1 MKCPKCNV
9 LDDKVVDSRLSRDG
23 ASIRRRR
30 ECLACGFR
38 FTTYEGIESQDLRV
52 IKADGRYQPFDRQK
66 LLNGMMRACEKRPV
80 NKEQI
85 EAAALEIVNELER
98 EYDNEIP
105 ARVIGEAV
113 MRKLR
118 QLDEVAY
125 VRFASVYRRFED
137 IGEFEQEIKSMRAT
151 RVR

>member
-1 MKCPKCNV
+1 MKCPKCGV

-30 ECLACGFR
+30 ECLACSFR
-38 FTTYEGIESQDLRV
+38 FTTYEGIESQDVRV
-52 IKADGRYQPFDRQK
+52 IKSDGRYQPFDRQK

-80 NKEQI
+80 SKEQI

-105 ARVIGEAV
+105 VRVIGEAV

-118 QLDEVAY
+118 ELDEVAY

>member
-1 MKCPKCNV
+1 MKCPKCGV

-30 ECLACGFR
+30 ECLGCSFR
-38 FTTYEGIESQDLRV
+38 FTTYEGIESQDVRV
-52 IKADGRYQPFDRQK
+52 IKSDGRYQPFDRQK
-66 LLNGMMRACEKRPV
+66 LLNGMLRACEKRPV
-80 NKEQI
+80 SKEQI
-85 EAAALEIVNELER
+85 EAAALEIVNEMER
-98 EYDNEIP
+98 DHDNEIP
-105 ARVIGEAV
+105 TRAIGEAV

-137 IGEFEQEIKSMRAT
+137 IGEFEQEIKSMRAG

>member
-1 MKCPKCNV
+1 MKCPKCSV

-38 FTTYEGIESQDLRV
+38 FTTYEGIEAQDLRV

-125 VRFASVYRRFED
+125 VRFASVYRRFQD

>member
-113 MRKLR
+113 MKKLR

>member
-1 MKCPKCNV
+1 MKCPKCGV

-30 ECLACGFR
+30 ECLGCSFR
-38 FTTYEGIESQDLRV
+38 FTTYEGIESQDVRV
-52 IKADGRYQPFDRQK
+52 IKSDGRYQPFDRQK
-66 LLNGMMRACEKRPV
+66 LLNGMLRACEKRPV
-80 NKEQI
+80 SKEQI
-85 EAAALEIVNELER
+85 EAAALEIVNEMER
-98 EYDNEIP
+98 EHDNEIP
-105 ARVIGEAV
+105 TRAIGEAV

-118 QLDEVAY
+118 QLDAVAY

>member
-1 MKCPKCNV
+1 
-9 LDDKVVDSRLSRDG
+9 
-23 ASIRRRR
+23 
-30 ECLACGFR
+30 LACSFR
-38 FTTYEGIESQDLRV
+38 FTTYEGIESQDVRV
-52 IKADGRYQPFDRQK
+52 IKSDGRYQPFDRQK

-80 NKEQI
+80 SKEQI

-118 QLDEVAY
+118 ELDEVAY

>member
-113 MRKLR
+113 MKKLR

-151 RVR
+151 SVR

>member
-1 MKCPKCNV
+1 MKCPKCGV

-30 ECLACGFR
+30 ECLACSFR
-38 FTTYEGIESQDLRV
+38 FTTYEGIESQDVRV
-52 IKADGRYQPFDRQK
+52 IKSDGRYQPFDRQK

-80 NKEQI
+80 SKEQI

-118 QLDEVAY
+118 ELDEVAY